1 MKQSKIYTLKNGLKV
16 VFYQDTTKHLSFAEL
31 IVKYGG
37 INNKFTLNNK
47 EYHINDGMAHFLEH
61 LLIEH
66 SIYGNVFEYFQNN
79 HISTNGLTSFKHTKF
94 YIKTAKNFLDNL
106 EKLIRIVNQ
115 PVFNREDIENTKP
128 AIYEE
133 IRKGKDNE
141 FKELFNLEYS
151 CLFNNIDAKSVLG
164 EIDDIKNINYEMTKL
179 CHDVF
184 YQPQNQILA
193 IAGNVDI
200 EKTLELIEK
209 VYQEINTKK
218 INYQIP
224 IKVEQNRVAK
234 KNDFIYRNIENNFV
248 RIVYKIDISSLAP
261 YERVKLTFYI
271 DYFLN
276 YNFDETSINYKKLID
291 NKISINNINS
301 NVNFIDNFMIISID
315 TYTSKYDEFINL
327 IKEAIERKNINK
339 EDFEIRKKRTLI
351 NLLLREDNF
360 MSMINPF
367 IDNILSFDYYEND
380 TIEDIEKENY
390 EEYSNM
396 INLLDFSNYT
406 IIKMLKKE
414 N

>member
-47 EYHINDGMAHFLEH
+47 EYYINDGMAHFLEH

-66 SIYGNVFEYFQNN
+66 SIYGNALEYFHNN
-79 HISTNGLTSFKHTKF
+79 HISTNGLTSIKRTKF

-106 EKLIRIVNQ
+106 EKLIKIVNQ
-115 PVFNREDIENTKP
+115 PIFNEEDIEKTKP

-133 IRKGKDNE
+133 IRKGKDNN
-141 FKELFNLEYS
+141 FKMLFNLEKS

-164 EIDDIKNINYEMTKL
+164 EIEDIQNINYEMARL

-209 VYQEINTKK
+209 VYDEINIKK
-218 INYQIP
+218 IEYQVPTIAEP
-224 IKVEQNRVAK
+224 NEVAK
-234 KNDFIYRNIENNFV
+234 LNDFIYRDIENDFV
-248 RIVYKIDISSLAP
+248 RIAYKINIASLSP

-271 DYFLN
+271 GYFLE

-291 NKISINNINS
+291 DKISVNNINS
-301 NVNFIDNFMIISID
+301 NVSFIDNFMIITID
-315 TYTSKYDEFINL
+315 TYTDKHDEFINL
-327 IKEAIERKNINK
+327 IKTAIESKAIDK

-351 NLLLREDNF
+351 NLLLREENF

-367 IDNILSFDYYEND
+367 VDNILSFDYYEND
-380 TIEDIEKENY
+380 KIEDIEEENY
-390 EEYSNM
+390 EEYSNI
-396 INLLDFSNYT
+396 INSLDFSNYT
-406 IIKMLKKE
+406 ILKMLKKI